1 MKYKWIVKNAYINFK
16 LNNLYMLINPS
27 HKIYLKKDMCYCFE
41 IYIKY
46 RIFNNC
52 ILVCDMLDN
61 WWKLIS
67 STLHLDKSH
76 IKYNYLSNTFIVS
89 DFELGI
95 KLESNL
101 LTKFNFEF
109 YNGLILNQL
118 SITNGLS
125 LKRENYNKSL
135 KFSNCKF
142 NKEFCIARINISKQI
157 VFENIYFLEN
167 VFIEWVN
174 FNENSCL
181 RFFKCNFKKQCN
193 FKYNIF
199 YNEIDFLDIYAK
211 ELILEQNIFNKFL
224 YIQNSTINNINLW
237 KNKFKNRCYFMD
249 SVFGNKNNENIKLNF
264 SNAHFEDNAYFN
276 NSEFYSYADFHECE
290 FDDIACFYGVKFYK
304 APNFSACYFKEPKA
318 VNLINVD
325 IDKLDFKSV
334 EKYIE
339 DNYKDESYKNETKG
353 IQDEKEIFK
362 IQNEYRLRY
371 AKNLKDSFRVIKDV
385 LITQN
390 NTLEAQEWHKLE
402 LYAKEKELEIQLSK
416 NKNDNLKKE
425 SKNQVY
431 NPKDYEKFNY
441 SKIISLII
449 FLLKTIGYLSVNI
462 LIIIELVLVA
472 PFFTIMFYCV
482 YVVFFIYKIL
492 TFILKSFYPLDI
504 NKFIIFWRIKFNKIK
519 RKLIVSGRKM
529 LDFTLWFDCVLLQVY
544 RNTSNHHTNFL
555 KILNFT
561 ILMIS
566 LYAFMGFV
574 FSKTINFI
582 SSFNSVSIII
592 ANYFILFALIMVFFN
607 VKRQLYQQGSI
618 LFFGIFGIFI
628 ILMMSFLLPVYIPT
642 FCFLVYFASILFFYL
657 LFLCEIKLFVFILR
671 LVAYGCLIVVIILKP
686 QLINPFVGIFSSD
699 KLYESQFEKSL
710 NDLNASAIVNLASI
724 LQNDFNLH
732 LKDQNISFTELNS
745 AKALIMAN
753 KEKLKEI
760 LSKVYNDKYESDYKK
775 VLNELENNTSNVKNI
790 IEEIDNKNNNSVVSA
805 QLNKF
810 LKLNFSQEIDILYAI
825 KSNFSISEKLSPEQM
840 ALFDQKDSQDKLKSV
855 LALLKFKS
863 SFEGILKI
871 INQDEITENTIKSTG
886 VLYGIILLLCIF
898 SLQKTARKN
907 SIVPS

>member
-142 NKEFCIARINISKQI
+142 NKEFCIARINIGKQI
-157 VFENIYFLEN
+157 VFENIYFLKN

-174 FNENSCL
+174 FNENSYL

-199 YNEIDFLDIYAK
+199 YNEIDFLDIYTN

-276 NSEFYSYADFHECE
+276 NSKFYSYADFHECE

-304 APNFSACYFKEPKA
+304 TPNFSACYFKEPKA

-390 NTLEAQEWHKLE
+390 NKLEAQEWHKLE
-402 LYAKEKELEIQLSK
+402 LYAKEKELLFEVESCYKEK
-416 NKNDNLKKE
+416 NKPFIATKSEDKNSINLTFSVLLLWIYRVTSLHHTNLPRIINFASLNIVAFGGLVCLITYLSYRIDKQNILWFFGVLIFSVLVMAIVYLTLKKHKLK
-425 SKNQVY
+425 SIKLILFTFLAFLMALFLIQ
-431 NPKDYEKFNY
+431 
-441 SKIISLII
+441 SII
-449 FLLKTIGYLSVNI
+449 LLHS
-462 LIIIELVLVA
+462 
-472 PFFTIMFYCV
+472 FSD
-482 YVVFFIYKIL
+482 VVFALFLYCLLVIALICLYPYIN
-492 TFILKSFYPLDI
+492 LKSF
-504 NKFIIFWRIKFNKIK
+504 
-519 RKLIVSGRKM
+519 
-529 LDFTLWFDCVLLQVY
+529 
-544 RNTSNHHTNFL
+544 
-555 KILNFT
+555 
-561 ILMIS
+561 IS
-566 LYAFMGFV
+566 Y
-574 FSKTINFI
+574 
-582 SSFNSVSIII
+582 
-592 ANYFILFALIMVFFN
+592 
-607 VKRQLYQQGSI
+607 
-618 LFFGIFGIFI
+618 
-628 ILMMSFLLPVYIPT
+628 
-642 FCFLVYFASILFFYL
+642 CFHWLVYF
-657 LFLCEIKLFVFILR
+657 FLVM
-671 LVAYGCLIVVIILKP
+671 VVVIKP
-686 QLINPFVGIFSSD
+686 QLINPFAGIFSSD

-710 NDLNASAIVNLASI
+710 NDLNASAIINLAKISFKE
-724 LQNDFNLH
+724 FNLNQEY
-732 LKDQNISFTELNS
+732 KNISFTELNS
-745 AKALIMAN
+745 AKALIVAN

-760 LSKVYNDKYESDYKK
+760 LSKVYNDKYVSDYKK

-810 LKLNFSQEIDILYAI
+810 LKLNFNQEIDILYAI

-871 INQDEITENTIKSTG
+871 INQDEITENTIKSTS
-886 VLYGIILLLCIF
+886 VLYSIMLLLCIF

>member
-1 MKYKWIVKNAYINFK
+1 MERNIHNIELEIPNSGIFIMGLENENLIISLDLAKFECKKKLNAGELAKPLHPYIIYEVLEKNNKNNFNDVKIIDKIEDENNIIYYFNFRLILKENEDNKNKEALKTLSFMQNFIPAYFFSYQIIGDSKAIPKNVLEYLKNRYGYEGKNYKSIFKKEVYINCNCFERLNFSHCEFESKVSLRFLKDNKYK
-16 LNNLYMLINPS
+16 
-27 HKIYLKKDMCYCFE
+27 
-41 IYIKY
+41 
-46 RIFNNC
+46 
-52 ILVCDMLDN
+52 
-61 WWKLIS
+61 
-67 STLHLDKSH
+67 
-76 IKYNYLSNTFIVS
+76 
-89 DFELGI
+89 
-95 KLESNL
+95 
-101 LTKFNFEF
+101 EF
-109 YNGLILNQL
+109 HNGVD
-118 SITNGLS
+118 
-125 LKRENYNKSL
+125 
-135 KFSNCKF
+135 FSNCIFKNEVDF
-142 NKEFCIARINISKQI
+142 SYFASGTPLPDNKYYNNAQNTLFKDCIFENKVDFHNSKI
-157 VFENIYFLEN
+157 TNNIYFN
-167 VFIEWVN
+167 
-174 FNENSCL
+174 
-181 RFFKCNFKKQCN
+181 
-193 FKYNIF
+193 
-199 YNEIDFLDIYAK
+199 
-211 ELILEQNIFNKFL
+211 
-224 YIQNSTINNINLW
+224 
-237 KNKFKNRCYFMD
+237 
-249 SVFGNKNNENIKLNF
+249 
-264 SNAHFEDNAYFN
+264 NAHFKDYV
-276 NSEFYSYADFHECE
+276 DFHECE
-290 FDDIACFYGVKFYK
+290 FEKTASFYGVRFEKV
-304 APNFSACYFKEPKA
+304 PNFSACYFKEPKA
-318 VNLINVD
+318 VNLTNVN
-325 IDKLDFKSV
+325 IDKLDFKSL
-334 EKYIE
+334 EQYIE

-362 IQNEYRLRY
+362 IQNEHQLRY

-390 NTLEAQEWHKLE
+390 NKLEVQEWHKLE

-441 SKIISLII
+441 SKIIPLII
-449 FLLKTIGYLSVNI
+449 FLLKIIGHLSVNI
-462 LIIIELVLVA
+462 LIFVELVLVA

-492 TFILKSFYPLDI
+492 TFILKPFYPLDI

-529 LDFTLWFDCVLLQVY
+529 LDFTLWSDCVLLQVY

-582 SSFNSVSIII
+582 LSLNSVSIII
-592 ANYFILFALIMVFFN
+592 ASYIILLVFALMLIN
-607 VKRQLYQQGSI
+607 VKKQLYQYAVILIFMLCGAFTISMI
-618 LFFGIFGIFI
+618 LF
-628 ILMMSFLLPVYIPT
+628 LSSEYISI
-642 FCFLVYFASILFFYL
+642 FCFLIYFLGVLIFYLFFI
-657 LFLCEIKLFVFILR
+657 CKIKLFIFLVRFFAYMIFI
-671 LVAYGCLIVVIILKP
+671 ATIITKP
-686 QLINPFVGIFSSD
+686 QFINPFTGVFSSD

-745 AKALIMAN
+745 AKALIIAN

-760 LSKVYNDKYESDYKK
+760 LSKVYNDKYVSDYKK

-855 LALLKFKS
+855 LTLLKFKS
-863 SFEGILKI
+863 SFEGILEV
-871 INQDEITENTIKSTG
+871 INQDEIIQNIIKSTS
-886 VLYGIILLLCIF
+886 VLYSIILLLCIF

>member
-1 MKYKWIVKNAYINFK
+1 DN
-16 LNNLYMLINPS
+16 S
-27 HKIYLKKDMCYCFE
+27 HKIAFCNGIDFA
-41 IYIKY
+41 
-46 RIFNNC
+46 NC
-52 ILVCDMLDN
+52 IFEDDVNFKRFVSGTPLPDN
-61 WWKLIS
+61 
-67 STLHLDKSH
+67 
-76 IKYNYLSNTFIVS
+76 KY
-89 DFELGI
+89 
-95 KLESNL
+95 
-101 LTKFNFEF
+101 
-109 YNGLILNQL
+109 YNNERDTI
-118 SITNGLS
+118 
-125 LKRENYNKSL
+125 
-135 KFSNCKF
+135 
-142 NKEFCIARINISKQI
+142 
-157 VFENIYFLEN
+157 FEN
-167 VFIEWVN
+167 
-174 FNENSCL
+174 C
-181 RFFKCNFKKQCN
+181 
-193 FKYNIF
+193 
-199 YNEIDFLDIYAK
+199 
-211 ELILEQNIFNKFL
+211 IFNK
-224 YIQNSTINNINLW
+224 
-237 KNKFKNRCYFMD
+237 R
-249 SVFGNKNNENIKLNF
+249 V
-264 SNAHFEDNAYFN
+264 
-276 NSEFYSYADFHECE
+276 DFHNSKFVNSVYFTNSHFKDYVDFHACE
-290 FDDIACFYGVKFYK
+290 FNKIACFYGVTFDK

-339 DNYKDESYKNETKG
+339 DNY
-353 IQDEKEIFK
+353 QDETCENKQEITEEQRNNNCK
-362 IQNEYRLRY
+362 LKC
-371 AKNLKDSFRVIKDV
+371 AKHLKDSFRVIKDV

-441 SKIISLII
+441 SKIIPLII
-449 FLLKTIGYLSVNI
+449 FLLKIIGHLSVNI
-462 LIIIELVLVA
+462 LIFVELVLVA

-529 LDFTLWFDCVLLQVY
+529 LDFTLWSDCVLLQVY

-582 SSFNSVSIII
+582 LSFNSVSIII
-592 ANYFILFALIMVFFN
+592 ASYIILLVFALMLVN
-607 VKRQLYQQGSI
+607 VKKQLYQYGVILIFMLCGAFTISMI
-618 LFFGIFGIFI
+618 LF
-628 ILMMSFLLPVYIPT
+628 LSSEYISI
-642 FCFLVYFASILFFYL
+642 FCFLIYFLGVLIFYLFFI
-657 LFLCEIKLFVFILR
+657 CKIKLFIFLVRFFAYMIFI
-671 LVAYGCLIVVIILKP
+671 ATIITKP
-686 QLINPFVGIFSSD
+686 QFINPFTGVFSSD

-745 AKALIMAN
+745 AKALIIAN
-753 KEKLKEI
+753 KENL
-760 LSKVYNDKYESDYKK
+760 
-775 VLNELENNTSNVKNI
+775 
-790 IEEIDNKNNNSVVSA
+790 
-805 QLNKF
+805 
-810 LKLNFSQEIDILYAI
+810 LKLNDANLNITKEVLG
-825 KSNFSISEKLSPEQM
+825 EKYTEL
-840 ALFDQKDSQDKLKSV
+840 
-855 LALLKFKS
+855 
-863 SFEGILKI
+863 LKI
-871 INQDEITENTIKSTG
+871 INQDKITENTIKSTS
-886 VLYGIILLLCIF
+886 VLYSIILLLCIF

>member
-1 MKYKWIVKNAYINFK
+1 MERNIHNIELEIPNSGIFIMGLENENLIISLDLAKFECKKKLNAGELAKPLHPYIIYEVLEKNNKNNFNDVKIIDKIEDENNIIYYFNFRLILKENEDNKNKEALKTLSFMQNFIPAYFFSYQIIGDSKAIPKNVLEYLKNRYGYEGKNYKSIFKKEVYINCNCFERLNFSHCEFESKVSLRFLKDNKYK
-16 LNNLYMLINPS
+16 
-27 HKIYLKKDMCYCFE
+27 
-41 IYIKY
+41 
-46 RIFNNC
+46 
-52 ILVCDMLDN
+52 
-61 WWKLIS
+61 
-67 STLHLDKSH
+67 
-76 IKYNYLSNTFIVS
+76 
-89 DFELGI
+89 
-95 KLESNL
+95 
-101 LTKFNFEF
+101 EF
-109 YNGLILNQL
+109 HNGVD
-118 SITNGLS
+118 
-125 LKRENYNKSL
+125 
-135 KFSNCKF
+135 FSNCIFKNEVDF
-142 NKEFCIARINISKQI
+142 SYFASGTPLPDNKYYNNAQNTLFKDCIFENKVDFHNSKI
-157 VFENIYFLEN
+157 TNNIYFN
-167 VFIEWVN
+167 
-174 FNENSCL
+174 
-181 RFFKCNFKKQCN
+181 
-193 FKYNIF
+193 
-199 YNEIDFLDIYAK
+199 
-211 ELILEQNIFNKFL
+211 
-224 YIQNSTINNINLW
+224 
-237 KNKFKNRCYFMD
+237 
-249 SVFGNKNNENIKLNF
+249 
-264 SNAHFEDNAYFN
+264 NAHFKDYV
-276 NSEFYSYADFHECE
+276 DFHECE
-290 FDDIACFYGVKFYK
+290 FEKTASFYGVRFEKV
-304 APNFSACYFKEPKA
+304 PNFSACYFKEPKA
-318 VNLINVD
+318 VNLTNVN
-325 IDKLDFKSV
+325 IDKLDFKSL
-334 EKYIE
+334 EQYIE

-362 IQNEYRLRY
+362 IQNEHQLRY

-390 NTLEAQEWHKLE
+390 NKLEVQEWHKLE

-441 SKIISLII
+441 SKIIPLII
-449 FLLKTIGYLSVNI
+449 FLLKIIGHLSVNI
-462 LIIIELVLVA
+462 LIFVELVLVA

-529 LDFTLWFDCVLLQVY
+529 LDFTLWSDCVLLQVY

-582 SSFNSVSIII
+582 LSFNSVSIII
-592 ANYFILFALIMVFFN
+592 ASYIILLVFALMLVN
-607 VKRQLYQQGSI
+607 VKKQLYQYGVILIFMLCGAFTISMI
-618 LFFGIFGIFI
+618 LF
-628 ILMMSFLLPVYIPT
+628 LSSEYISI
-642 FCFLVYFASILFFYL
+642 FCFLIYFLGVLIFYLFFI
-657 LFLCEIKLFVFILR
+657 CKIKLFIFLVRFFAYMIFI
-671 LVAYGCLIVVIILKP
+671 ATIITKP
-686 QLINPFVGIFSSD
+686 QFINPFTGVFSSD

-745 AKALIMAN
+745 AKALIVAN

-760 LSKVYNDKYESDYKK
+760 LSKVYNDKYVSDYKK
-775 VLNELENNTSNVKNI
+775 VLNELENNTSNIKNI

>member
-1 MKYKWIVKNAYINFK
+1 TTSISLSELENLKNSYGYEGKNYKSIFKKEVYINYSCLERIVFSNCEFK
-16 LNNLYMLINPS
+16 SKISLHKIDNS
-27 HKIYLKKDMCYCFE
+27 HKIAFCNGIDFA
-41 IYIKY
+41 
-46 RIFNNC
+46 NC
-52 ILVCDMLDN
+52 IFEDDVNFKRFVSGTPLPDN
-61 WWKLIS
+61 
-67 STLHLDKSH
+67 
-76 IKYNYLSNTFIVS
+76 KY
-89 DFELGI
+89 
-95 KLESNL
+95 
-101 LTKFNFEF
+101 
-109 YNGLILNQL
+109 YNNERDTI
-118 SITNGLS
+118 
-125 LKRENYNKSL
+125 
-135 KFSNCKF
+135 
-142 NKEFCIARINISKQI
+142 
-157 VFENIYFLEN
+157 FEN
-167 VFIEWVN
+167 
-174 FNENSCL
+174 C
-181 RFFKCNFKKQCN
+181 
-193 FKYNIF
+193 
-199 YNEIDFLDIYAK
+199 
-211 ELILEQNIFNKFL
+211 IFNK
-224 YIQNSTINNINLW
+224 
-237 KNKFKNRCYFMD
+237 R
-249 SVFGNKNNENIKLNF
+249 V
-264 SNAHFEDNAYFN
+264 
-276 NSEFYSYADFHECE
+276 DFHNSKFVNSVYFTNSHFKDYVDFHACE
-290 FDDIACFYGVKFYK
+290 FNKIACFYGVTFDK

-339 DNYKDESYKNETKG
+339 DNY
-353 IQDEKEIFK
+353 QDETCENKQEITEEQRNNNCK
-362 IQNEYRLRY
+362 LKC
-371 AKNLKDSFRVIKDV
+371 AKHLKDSFRVIKDV

-441 SKIISLII
+441 SKIIPLII
-449 FLLKTIGYLSVNI
+449 FLLKIIGHLSVNI
-462 LIIIELVLVA
+462 LIFVELVLVA

-529 LDFTLWFDCVLLQVY
+529 LDFTLWSDCVLLQVY

-582 SSFNSVSIII
+582 LSFNSVSIII
-592 ANYFILFALIMVFFN
+592 ASYIILLVFALMLVN
-607 VKRQLYQQGSI
+607 VKKQLYQYGVILIFMLCGAFTISMI
-618 LFFGIFGIFI
+618 LF
-628 ILMMSFLLPVYIPT
+628 LSSEYISI
-642 FCFLVYFASILFFYL
+642 FCFLIYFLGVLIFYLFFI
-657 LFLCEIKLFVFILR
+657 CKIKLFIFLVRFFAYMIFI
-671 LVAYGCLIVVIILKP
+671 ATIITKP
-686 QLINPFVGIFSSD
+686 QFINPFTGVFSSD

-745 AKALIMAN
+745 AKALIIAN
-753 KEKLKEI
+753 KENL
-760 LSKVYNDKYESDYKK
+760 
-775 VLNELENNTSNVKNI
+775 
-790 IEEIDNKNNNSVVSA
+790 
-805 QLNKF
+805 
-810 LKLNFSQEIDILYAI
+810 LKLNDANLNITKEVLG
-825 KSNFSISEKLSPEQM
+825 EKYTEL
-840 ALFDQKDSQDKLKSV
+840 
-855 LALLKFKS
+855 
-863 SFEGILKI
+863 LKI
-871 INQDEITENTIKSTG
+871 INQDKITENTIKSTS
-886 VLYGIILLLCIF
+886 VLYSIILLLCIF

>member
-1 MKYKWIVKNAYINFK
+1 MERNIHNIELEIPNSGIFIMGLENENLIISLDLAKFECKKKLNAGELAKPLHPYIIYEVLEKNNKNNFNDVKIIDKIEDENNIIYYFNFRLILKENEDNKNKEALKTLSFMQNFIPAYFFSYQIIGDSKAIPKNVLEYLKNRYGYEGKNYKSIFKKEVYINCNCFERLNFSHCEFESKVSLRFLKDNKYK
-16 LNNLYMLINPS
+16 
-27 HKIYLKKDMCYCFE
+27 
-41 IYIKY
+41 
-46 RIFNNC
+46 
-52 ILVCDMLDN
+52 
-61 WWKLIS
+61 
-67 STLHLDKSH
+67 
-76 IKYNYLSNTFIVS
+76 
-89 DFELGI
+89 
-95 KLESNL
+95 
-101 LTKFNFEF
+101 EF
-109 YNGLILNQL
+109 HNGVD
-118 SITNGLS
+118 
-125 LKRENYNKSL
+125 
-135 KFSNCKF
+135 FSNCIFKNEVDF
-142 NKEFCIARINISKQI
+142 SYFASGTPLPDNKYYNNAQNTLFKDCIFENKVDFHNSKI
-157 VFENIYFLEN
+157 TNNIYFN
-167 VFIEWVN
+167 
-174 FNENSCL
+174 
-181 RFFKCNFKKQCN
+181 
-193 FKYNIF
+193 
-199 YNEIDFLDIYAK
+199 
-211 ELILEQNIFNKFL
+211 
-224 YIQNSTINNINLW
+224 
-237 KNKFKNRCYFMD
+237 
-249 SVFGNKNNENIKLNF
+249 
-264 SNAHFEDNAYFN
+264 NAHFKDYV
-276 NSEFYSYADFHECE
+276 DFHECE
-290 FDDIACFYGVKFYK
+290 FEKTASFYGVRFEKV
-304 APNFSACYFKEPKA
+304 PNFSACYFKEPKA
-318 VNLINVD
+318 VNLTNVN
-325 IDKLDFKSV
+325 IDKLDFKSL
-334 EKYIE
+334 EQYIE

-362 IQNEYRLRY
+362 IQNEHQLRY

-390 NTLEAQEWHKLE
+390 NKLEVQEWHKLE

-441 SKIISLII
+441 SKIIPLII
-449 FLLKTIGYLSVNI
+449 FLLKIIGHLSVNI
-462 LIIIELVLVA
+462 LIFVELVLVA

-492 TFILKSFYPLDI
+492 TFILKPFYPLDI

-529 LDFTLWFDCVLLQVY
+529 LDFTLWSDCVLLQVY

-582 SSFNSVSIII
+582 LSLNSVSIII
-592 ANYFILFALIMVFFN
+592 ASYIILLVFALMLVN
-607 VKRQLYQQGSI
+607 VKKQLYQYAVILIFMLCGAFTISMI
-618 LFFGIFGIFI
+618 LF
-628 ILMMSFLLPVYIPT
+628 LSSEYISI
-642 FCFLVYFASILFFYL
+642 FCFLIYFLGVLIFYLFFI
-657 LFLCEIKLFVFILR
+657 CKIKLFIFLVRFFAYMIFI
-671 LVAYGCLIVVIILKP
+671 ATIITKP
-686 QLINPFVGIFSSD
+686 QFINPFTGVFSSD

-745 AKALIMAN
+745 AKALIIAN

-760 LSKVYNDKYESDYKK
+760 LSKVYNDKYVSDYKK

-871 INQDEITENTIKSTG
+871 INQDEITENTIKSTS
-886 VLYGIILLLCIF
+886 VLYSIILLLCIF

>member
-1 MKYKWIVKNAYINFK
+1 MKRNIYEIELEIPNSGIFIMSLENENLIISLNVVKFIEINAEKIATLDGKLDAGELAKPLNPYIIYKTLEENHKNNFNGVKIIDKIEEENNIVYYFNFGLTLNTFIEQIKENIDETLLKKINKMKNFISFCCFSCEIAGDTTSISLSELENLKNSYGYEGKNYKSIFKKEVYINYSCLERIVFSNCEFK
-16 LNNLYMLINPS
+16 SKISLHKIDNS
-27 HKIYLKKDMCYCFE
+27 HKIAFCNGIDFA
-41 IYIKY
+41 
-46 RIFNNC
+46 NC
-52 ILVCDMLDN
+52 IFEDDVNFKRFVSGTPLPDN
-61 WWKLIS
+61 
-67 STLHLDKSH
+67 
-76 IKYNYLSNTFIVS
+76 KY
-89 DFELGI
+89 
-95 KLESNL
+95 
-101 LTKFNFEF
+101 
-109 YNGLILNQL
+109 YNNERDTI
-118 SITNGLS
+118 
-125 LKRENYNKSL
+125 
-135 KFSNCKF
+135 
-142 NKEFCIARINISKQI
+142 
-157 VFENIYFLEN
+157 FEN
-167 VFIEWVN
+167 
-174 FNENSCL
+174 C
-181 RFFKCNFKKQCN
+181 
-193 FKYNIF
+193 
-199 YNEIDFLDIYAK
+199 
-211 ELILEQNIFNKFL
+211 IFNK
-224 YIQNSTINNINLW
+224 
-237 KNKFKNRCYFMD
+237 R
-249 SVFGNKNNENIKLNF
+249 V
-264 SNAHFEDNAYFN
+264 
-276 NSEFYSYADFHECE
+276 DFHNSKFVNSVYFTNSHFKDYVDFHACE
-290 FDDIACFYGVKFYK
+290 FNKIACFYGVTFDK

-339 DNYKDESYKNETKG
+339 DNY
-353 IQDEKEIFK
+353 QDETCENKQEITEEQRNNNCK
-362 IQNEYRLRY
+362 LKC
-371 AKNLKDSFRVIKDV
+371 AKHLKDSFRVIKDV

-441 SKIISLII
+441 SKIIPLII
-449 FLLKTIGYLSVNI
+449 FLLKIIGHLSVNI
-462 LIIIELVLVA
+462 LIFVELVLVA

-529 LDFTLWFDCVLLQVY
+529 LDFTLWSDCVLLQVY

-582 SSFNSVSIII
+582 LSFNSVSIII
-592 ANYFILFALIMVFFN
+592 ASYIILLVFALMLVN
-607 VKRQLYQQGSI
+607 VKKQLYQYGVILIFMLCGAFTISMI
-618 LFFGIFGIFI
+618 LF
-628 ILMMSFLLPVYIPT
+628 LSSEYISI
-642 FCFLVYFASILFFYL
+642 FCFLIYFLGVLIFYLFFI
-657 LFLCEIKLFVFILR
+657 CKIKLFIFLVRFFAYMIFI
-671 LVAYGCLIVVIILKP
+671 ATIITKP
-686 QLINPFVGIFSSD
+686 QFINPFTGVFSSD

-745 AKALIMAN
+745 AKALIIAN
-753 KEKLKEI
+753 KENL
-760 LSKVYNDKYESDYKK
+760 
-775 VLNELENNTSNVKNI
+775 
-790 IEEIDNKNNNSVVSA
+790 
-805 QLNKF
+805 
-810 LKLNFSQEIDILYAI
+810 LKLNDANLNITKEVLG
-825 KSNFSISEKLSPEQM
+825 EKYTEL
-840 ALFDQKDSQDKLKSV
+840 
-855 LALLKFKS
+855 
-863 SFEGILKI
+863 LKI
-871 INQDEITENTIKSTG
+871 INQDKITENTIKSTG
-886 VLYGIILLLCIF
+886 VLYSIILLLCIF